1 MWKCPVCEKENSML
15 LCESCGFDGS
25 CDYEHYP
32 TLGSVPWQSRSRAG
46 YRNALDKQKNGIQ
59 SGISDAGREAIENIK
74 KKQEEQAKKWQE
86 EQAKKRQEELA
97 KKQQEEQAKKQQE
110 EQAKKLEKADKP
122 FLWLGWAS
130 LVAIPYLL
138 VFVVP
143 PVWKLFYFLMA
154 LEPVTLLVQL
164 HLRKHGLTRIF
175 RNEKASKMF
184 RTACTWISVILAFPM
199 ILIIVGFIREIL
211 AILVDGVRLSGS
223 NLWNLFSMTI
233 PTIYYL
239 LLAQFYST
247 EG

>member
-15 LCESCGFDGS
+15 LCENCGFDGS

-46 YRNALDKQKNGIQ
+46 HRNALDKQKNGIQ

-97 KKQQEEQAKKQQE
+97 KKQQEEQAKKEKE
-110 EQAKKLEKADKP
+110 EQFKKLEKLL
-122 FLWLGWAS
+122 LWLGWAS

-138 VFVVP
+138 VFVVS
-143 PVWKLFYFLMA
+143 PVSKLFYFLMA

-175 RNEKASKMF
+175 RNKKVSKVF
-184 RTACTWISVILAFPM
+184 RDVCGLIWVTLG
-199 ILIIVGFIREIL
+199 ILIVIIFAGFISSFFEIL
-211 AILVDGVRLSGS
+211 FDGARLSRFKW
-223 NLWNLFSMTI
+223 WNIFSITI
-233 PTIYYL
+233 PTTYYFL
-239 LLAQFYST
+239 WALFHSAK
-247 EG
+247 G